1 MIKADKDSKKSAL
14 YMVATPIGN
23 LEDITLRA
31 VRILK
36 EVHLIAAE
44 DTRRTKKLLRAYD
57 IQTPLTS
64 LYDQNER
71 RKSGFLID
79 KMKEG
84 LDIAYVSD
92 AGTPGVSDPGYVLI
106 RAAIENNIRIVPVP
120 GVSAVITALSVSGLP
135 MDAFVF
141 YGFLP
146 AKPRRRK
153 DFLQSIK
160 DDEKTL
166 IFYES
171 PRRLLSSLHDIEC
184 VFGNRDVVVVREMT
198 KVFEEILRGS
208 LSQIIRALQEK
219 EIKGEV
225 TLVVAGKMKVSPERS
240 DEELHDRYEQ
250 LQKETALSRRDM
262 VAKIAEE
269 MEVSRKRVYRVIH
282 LLFS

>member
-1 MIKADKDSKKSAL
+1 
-14 YMVATPIGN
+14 MVATPIGN

-44 DTRRTKKLLRAYD
+44 DTRRTKNLLRAYD

-106 RAAIENNIRIVPVP
+106 RAAIENNIRVVPVP

-146 AKPRRRK
+146 AKPRKRK
-153 DFLQSIK
+153 EVLQSIQ
-160 DDEKTL
+160 DDEKTI

-171 PRRLLSSLHDIEC
+171 PRRLLSSLHDMENI
-184 VFGNRDVVVVREMT
+184 FGDRDIVVVREMT

-208 LSQIIRALQEK
+208 LSQIIRALQER
-219 EIKGEV
+219 EIKGEI
-225 TLVVAGKMKVSPERS
+225 TLVVAGKKKISPECS
-240 DEELHDRYEQ
+240 DEEICDRYEQ
-250 LQKETALSRRDM
+250 LRKDTALSRRDM
-262 VAKIAEE
+262 VAKIAGEIN
-269 MEVSRKRVYRVIH
+269 VSRKRVYQVIH

>member
-1 MIKADKDSKKSAL
+1 
-14 YMVATPIGN
+14 MVATPIGN

-44 DTRRTKKLLRAYD
+44 DTRRTKILLRAYD
-57 IQTPLTS
+57 IQTTLTS
-64 LYDQNER
+64 LYDQNEH

-106 RAAIENNIRIVPVP
+106 RAAIENNIRVVPVP

-135 MDAFVF
+135 MDAFAF

-153 DFLQSIK
+153 EVLQSIQ
-160 DDEKTL
+160 DDEKTI

-171 PRRLLSSLHDIEC
+171 PRRLLSSLHDMES
-184 VFGNRDVVVVREMT
+184 VFGDRDVVVVREMT

-208 LSQIIRALQEK
+208 LSQIIGALQERG
-219 EIKGEV
+219 IKGEI
-225 TLVVAGKMKVSPERS
+225 TLIVAGKKKISPECS
-240 DEELHDRYEQ
+240 DEEIWDRYEQ
-250 LQKETALSRRDM
+250 LRKDTALSRRDM
-262 VAKIAEE
+262 ITKIAGEIH
-269 MEVSRKRVYRVIH
+269 VSRKRVYQVIH

>member
-1 MIKADKDSKKSAL
+1 MKADKDSKKSAL

-44 DTRRTKKLLRAYD
+44 DTRRTKILLRAYD

-64 LYDQNER
+64 LYDQNEH

-106 RAAIENNIRIVPVP
+106 RAAIENNIRVVPVP

-135 MDAFVF
+135 MDAFAF

-153 DFLQSIK
+153 AVLQSIQ
-160 DDEKTL
+160 DDEKTI

-171 PRRLLSSLHDIEC
+171 PRRLLSSLHDMES
-184 VFGNRDVVVVREMT
+184 VFGDRDVVVVREMT

-208 LSQIIRALQEK
+208 LSQIIGALQERG
-219 EIKGEV
+219 IKGEI
-225 TLVVAGKMKVSPERS
+225 TLIVAGKKKISPECS
-240 DEELHDRYEQ
+240 DEEIWDRYEQ
-250 LQKETALSRRDM
+250 LRKDTALSRRDM
-262 VAKIAEE
+262 ITKIAGEIH
-269 MEVSRKRVYRVIH
+269 VSRKRVYQVIH

>member
-1 MIKADKDSKKSAL
+1 MKADKDSKKSAL

-44 DTRRTKKLLRAYD
+44 DTRRTKILLRAYD

-64 LYDQNER
+64 LYDQNEH

-106 RAAIENNIRIVPVP
+106 RAAIENNIRVVPVP

-135 MDAFVF
+135 MDAFAF

-153 DFLQSIK
+153 EVLQSIQ
-160 DDEKTL
+160 DDEKTI

-171 PRRLLSSLHDIEC
+171 PRRLLSSLHDMES

-208 LSQIIRALQEK
+208 LSQIIGALQERG
-219 EIKGEV
+219 IKGEI
-225 TLVVAGKMKVSPERS
+225 TLIVAGKKKISPECS
-240 DEELHDRYEQ
+240 DEEIWDRYEQ
-250 LQKETALSRRDM
+250 LRKDTALSRRDM
-262 VAKIAEE
+262 ITKFAGEIH
-269 MEVSRKRVYRVIH
+269 VSRKRVYQVIH

>member
-1 MIKADKDSKKSAL
+1 MKANKDSKKSAL

-44 DTRRTKKLLRAYD
+44 DTRRTKILLRAYD

-64 LYDQNER
+64 LYDQNEH

-106 RAAIENNIRIVPVP
+106 RAAIENNIRVVPVP

-135 MDAFVF
+135 MDAFAF

-153 DFLQSIK
+153 EVLQSIQ
-160 DDEKTL
+160 DDEKTI

-171 PRRLLSSLHDIEC
+171 PRRLLSSLHDMES
-184 VFGNRDVVVVREMT
+184 VFGDRDVVVVREMT

-208 LSQIIRALQEK
+208 LSQIIGALQERG
-219 EIKGEV
+219 IKGEI
-225 TLVVAGKMKVSPERS
+225 TLIVAGKKKISPECS
-240 DEELHDRYEQ
+240 DEEIWDRYEQ
-250 LQKETALSRRDM
+250 LRKDTALSRRDM
-262 VAKIAEE
+262 ITKIAGEIH
-269 MEVSRKRVYRVIH
+269 VSRKRVYQVIH